1 MNTIYHLTK
10 WHKDSVHPDEQ
21 TIGFYESW
29 KDANL
34 ERRSLELNNPFH
46 YEYMIYTCKVIA
58 SSSGELS
65 K

>member
-1 MNTIYHLTK
+1 MNTIYQLTK

-34 ERRSLELNNPFH
+34 ERRSLELNNPLC
-46 YEYMIYTCKVIA
+46 YEYMIYTRKVIA
-58 SSSGELS
+58 ASEKG

>member
-1 MNTIYHLTK
+1 MNTIYQLTK
-10 WHKDSVHPDEQ
+10 WHKDSIHPDEQ

-34 ERRSLELNNPFH
+34 ERRSLELNNILQ
-46 YEYMIYTCKVIA
+46 YEYMLYTRKVIA
-58 SSSGELS
+58 ASEAG

>member
-1 MNTIYHLTK
+1 MNTIYQLTK

-34 ERRSLELNNPFH
+34 EKRSLDLTDLLK
-46 YEYMIYTCKVIA
+46 YEYTIYTCKVIA
-58 SSSGELS
+58 ASEKG
-65 K
+65 